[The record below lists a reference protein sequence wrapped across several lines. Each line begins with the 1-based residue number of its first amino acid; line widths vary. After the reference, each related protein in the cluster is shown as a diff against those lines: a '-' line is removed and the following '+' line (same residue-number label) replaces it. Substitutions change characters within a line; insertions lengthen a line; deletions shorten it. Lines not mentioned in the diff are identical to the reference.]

1 MAVTSPKP
9 KQSKAQVFGSP
20 LKDKNKQTKKT
31 PAGYH
36 PKPDLCL
43 PTSRANTT
51 FVHHWVITPLE
62 KATSQKLLAKRIHLN
77 ALFWGSKLS
86 LLQIGEGSGWIKG
99 NLQDRKG
106 PGKKKKTTWSSN
118 PEDLRKIWW
127 SYIFKKANDNYT
139 NFMFFRQDKKYIGK
153 TRTREGKQVGGEGD
167 RPH

>member
-20 LKDKNKQTKKT
+20 LKDKNKQTKKN

-106 PGKKKKTTWSSN
+106 PGKKKKQLGAPTQKTYGKSDEVIYSRRQMRII
-118 PEDLRKIWW
+118 PILCFLGKI
-127 SYIFKKANDNYT
+127 KNT
-139 NFMFFRQDKKYIGK
+139 
-153 TRTREGKQVGGEGD
+153 
-167 RPH
+167 

>member
-1 MAVTSPKP
+1 MATIFPKP

-20 LKDKNKQTKKT
+20 LKKEKKKKNKNT

-36 PKPDLCL
+36 SEPDLCL

-86 LLQIGEGSGWIKG
+86 LLQIGEGSG
-99 NLQDRKG
+99 
-106 PGKKKKTTWSSN
+106 
-118 PEDLRKIWW
+118 
-127 SYIFKKANDNYT
+127 
-139 NFMFFRQDKKYIGK
+139 
-153 TRTREGKQVGGEGD
+153 
-167 RPH
+167 